1 MVAQDSLGRWL
12 QIRTYSVKHFTVA
25 ACRNGIVLM
34 ENNSSHERRP
44 TLFKSVFIKY
54 VTAFMLINISC
65 MIILTTIVSSI
76 ISTYNSN
83 VKENTLKNAA
93 QYISEYI
100 SDGIDSK
107 DFDDINEYTTV
118 YPETIHTYLDIMS
131 VNVDRLTMII
141 ADEDG
146 KILLFG
152 GSGSQSALEKK
163 TSNSASI
170 KIQDEFM
177 KRLKTD
183 KYVSEHSILDG
194 LFEQEHVIYSL
205 PIYANEN
212 KVVGAVIACSDNS
225 GMNVLLDGTVKT
237 IFMST
242 LWIMLAML
250 VAVYFIS
257 ERLVSPIKAMSH
269 AAKMFAKG
277 KFDVRIPVYGDDEVS
292 ELATAFNNMA
302 SSLSTNE
309 EMRRVFLANVSH
321 DLRTPM
327 TTISGFIDGIIDG
340 ASPPEKHE
348 YYLGV
353 IASEVRRLSR
363 LVSSLLD
370 ISKIQAGERKFT
382 KTTFDICELSRQV
395 LISSEQRIE
404 SKHLD
409 VDFRCDSDNMYVIG
423 DTDAIHQVV
432 YNLFDN
438 GIKFSREGGK
448 YVIEIR
454 EIAQKIEISVF
465 NEGDGISEND
475 LPYVFDRFY
484 KSDKSRGLD
493 KTGVGLGLYISRTII
508 EAHNESIW
516 VDSKQGEW
524 CKFTFTLPKGSAPK
538 NTLLPDKLRGDIGG
552 THDL

>member
-1 MVAQDSLGRWL
+1 M
-12 QIRTYSVKHFTVA
+12 
-25 ACRNGIVLM
+25 
-34 ENNSSHERRP
+34 
-44 TLFKSVFIKY
+44 FKSVFIKY

-65 MIILTTIVSSI
+65 MIILTTIISSI
-76 ISTYNSN
+76 ISTYNAN

-93 QYISEYI
+93 QYISEYL
-100 SDGIDSK
+100 SNGIDNK
-107 DFDDINEYTTV
+107 DFDDIHEYTTV

-131 VNVDRLTMII
+131 VNVDRLTMLIV
-141 ADEDG
+141 DENG
-146 KILLFG
+146 NVLLFG
-152 GSGSQSALEKK
+152 GSEAFHNLEHKQYDR
-163 TSNSASI
+163 TSLTI
-170 KIQDEFM
+170 PGEFIN
-177 KRLKTD
+177 KLKTD
-183 KYVSEHSILDG
+183 KYVSEHSKLDG
-194 LFEQEHVIYSL
+194 LFEKEHIIYSL
-205 PIYANEN
+205 PIYSGDN
-212 KVVGAVIACSDNS
+212 KIIGAVIACSDNA

-340 ASPPEKHE
+340 AIPPEKHE
-348 YYLGV
+348 YYLGI

-382 KTTFDICELSRQV
+382 KISFDICELCRQV

-409 VDFRCDSDNMYVIG
+409 VDFRCDNDNMFVIG

-432 YNLFDN
+432 YNLLDN
-438 GIKFSREGGK
+438 GIKFSRDGGK
-448 YVIEIR
+448 YVIEIK
-454 EIAQKIEISVF
+454 ENAQKIEVSVF
-465 NEGDGISEND
+465 NEGDGIPEND
-475 LPYVFDRFY
+475 IPYVFDRFY

-508 EAHNESIW
+508 EAHNENIW

-524 CKFTFTLPKGSAPK
+524 CKFTFSLSKGTAPK
-538 NTLLPDKLRGDIGG
+538 STLLPDKLRGDIGG
-552 THDL
+552 SHDI

>member
-1 MVAQDSLGRWL
+1 M
-12 QIRTYSVKHFTVA
+12 
-25 ACRNGIVLM
+25 
-34 ENNSSHERRP
+34 
-44 TLFKSVFIKY
+44 FKSVFIKY

-65 MIILTTIVSSI
+65 MIILTTIISSI
-76 ISTYNSN
+76 ISTYNAN

-93 QYISEYI
+93 QYISEYL
-100 SDGIDSK
+100 SDGVNNK
-107 DFDDINEYTTV
+107 DFNDIHEYTTV

-131 VNVDRLTMII
+131 VNVDKLTILVTDETGKVVII
-141 ADEDG
+141 
-146 KILLFG
+146 G
-152 GSGSQSALEKK
+152 GSEATQNFDHVTDDGLTLTIPK
-163 TSNSASI
+163 
-170 KIQDEFM
+170 EFIN
-177 KRLKTD
+177 KLKTD
-183 KYVSEHSILDG
+183 KYVSEHSKLNG
-194 LFEQEHVIYSL
+194 VFEKEHIIYSL
-205 PIYANEN
+205 PIYADNRMI
-212 KVVGAVIACSDNS
+212 GAVIACSDNA

-257 ERLVSPIKAMSH
+257 ERLVSPIKAMSR

-340 ASPPEKHE
+340 AIPPEKHE
-348 YYLGV
+348 YYLGI

-382 KTTFDICELSRQV
+382 KISFDICELCRQV

-404 SKHLD
+404 
-409 VDFRCDSDNMYVIG
+409 
-423 DTDAIHQVV
+423 T
-432 YNLFDN
+432 
-438 GIKFSREGGK
+438 
-448 YVIEIR
+448 
-454 EIAQKIEISVF
+454 
-465 NEGDGISEND
+465 
-475 LPYVFDRFY
+475 
-484 KSDKSRGLD
+484 
-493 KTGVGLGLYISRTII
+493 
-508 EAHNESIW
+508 
-516 VDSKQGEW
+516 
-524 CKFTFTLPKGSAPK
+524 
-538 NTLLPDKLRGDIGG
+538 NTLTLISAVTMTICSL
-552 THDL
+552 

>member
-1 MVAQDSLGRWL
+1 M
-12 QIRTYSVKHFTVA
+12 
-25 ACRNGIVLM
+25 
-34 ENNSSHERRP
+34 
-44 TLFKSVFIKY
+44 FKSVFLKY
-54 VTAFMLINISC
+54 VTAIMLINISC
-65 MIILTTIVSSI
+65 MIILTTIISSI
-76 ISTYNSN
+76 ISTYNAN
-83 VKENTLKNAA
+83 VKENTLKNAS
-93 QYISEYI
+93 QYISEYL
-100 SDGIDSK
+100 SDGIENK
-107 DFDDINEYTTV
+107 DFEDIREYISV

-131 VNVDRLTMII
+131 VNVDRLTMLITD
-141 ADEDG
+141 ADG
-146 KILLFG
+146 NVLLYG
-152 GSGSQSALEKK
+152 GSD
-163 TSNSASI
+163 SI
-170 KIQDEFM
+170 KYLEAKAPDKNLTVPEEFITS
-177 KRLKTD
+177 LKND
-183 KYVSEHSILDG
+183 RYVSENSKLGDIL
-194 LFEQEHVIYSL
+194 EKEHVIYSL
-205 PIYANEN
+205 PIYVENNEI
-212 KVVGAVIACSDNS
+212 VGAVIACSDNA

-277 KFDVRIPVYGDDEVS
+277 KFDVRIPVYGDDEVA

-327 TTISGFIDGIIDG
+327 TTISGFIDGILDG
-340 ASPPEKHE
+340 AIPPEKHE
-348 YYLGV
+348 YYLGI

-382 KTTFDICELSRQV
+382 KISFDICELCRQV

-404 SKHLD
+404 AKHLD
-409 VDFRCDSDNMYVIG
+409 VDFRCDSDNMYVIA
-423 DTDAIHQVV
+423 DADAIHQIV

-438 GIKFSREGGK
+438 GIKFSRDGGK
-448 YVIEIR
+448 YIVEIT
-454 EIAQKIEISVF
+454 ETTQKIAVSIF
-465 NEGDGISEND
+465 NEGDGIPEDD

-508 EAHNESIW
+508 EAHNEAIW
-516 VDSKQGEW
+516 VESVSGEW

-538 NTLLPDKLRGDIGG
+538 TTILPDTLRGDTGG
-552 THDL
+552 II

>member
-1 MVAQDSLGRWL
+1 M
-12 QIRTYSVKHFTVA
+12 
-25 ACRNGIVLM
+25 
-34 ENNSSHERRP
+34 
-44 TLFKSVFIKY
+44 FKSVFLKY

-65 MIILTTIVSSI
+65 MIILTTIISSI
-76 ISTYNSN
+76 ISTYNAN

-93 QYISEYI
+93 QYISEYL
-100 SDGIDSK
+100 SDGIDNK
-107 DFDDINEYTTV
+107 NLEDLQEYTTV

-141 ADEDG
+141 VDDNG
-146 KILLFG
+146 NVLLSG
-152 GSGSQSALEKK
+152 GSGALDNLGNVTE
-163 TSNSASI
+163 TSDIHISE
-170 KIQDEFM
+170 DFM
-177 KRLKTD
+177 KNLKD
-183 KYVSEHSILDG
+183 DNYVSEHSRLDG
-194 LFEQEHVIYSL
+194 LFEKEHVIYSL
-205 PIYANEN
+205 PIYANSD
-212 KVVGAVIACSDNS
+212 KIVGAVIACSDNA

-277 KFDVRIPVYGDDEVS
+277 KFDVRVPVYGDDEVA

-302 SSLSTNE
+302 SSLATNE

-327 TTISGFIDGIIDG
+327 TTISGFIDGILDG
-340 ASPPEKHE
+340 AIPPEKHE

-353 IASEVRRLSR
+353 IATEVRRLSR

-370 ISKIQAGERKFT
+370 ISKIQAGERKF
-382 KTTFDICELSRQV
+382 KKESFDICELCRQV

-404 SKHLD
+404 TKHLD
-409 VDFRCDSDNMYVIG
+409 VDFRCDEDNMFVIG
-423 DTDAIHQVV
+423 DTDAIHQIV
-432 YNLFDN
+432 YNLLDN
-438 GIKFSREGGK
+438 AIKFSREGGK
-448 YVIEIR
+448 YIIEIK
-454 EIAQKIEISVF
+454 EKSQKIEVSVF
-465 NEGDGISEND
+465 NEGNGIPNDD

-493 KTGVGLGLYISRTII
+493 KTGVGLGLYIARAII
-508 EAHNESIW
+508 EAHNENIW
-516 VDSKQGEW
+516 VESSYGEW
-524 CKFTFTLPKGSAPK
+524 CKFTFTLPKGSATK
-538 NTLLPDKLRGDIGG
+538 STNLSEKTQK
-552 THDL
+552 